1 MAATSNSLPQLAA
14 AEQRFPVKWLPKHVA
29 AEAEQQEPARFRAL
43 VHRVQAIVGSISKQ
57 TEQQPPGAWDS
68 LLPYLE
74 AIER

>member
-1 MAATSNSLPQLAA
+1 MAAASISLPQLAA
-14 AEQRFPVKWLPKHVA
+14 AEPRFSVKWLPSHVA
-29 AEAEQQEPARFRAL
+29 AEAEQQEPARFRVL
-43 VHRVQAIVGSISKQ
+43 VQRVQAIVGTISKQ